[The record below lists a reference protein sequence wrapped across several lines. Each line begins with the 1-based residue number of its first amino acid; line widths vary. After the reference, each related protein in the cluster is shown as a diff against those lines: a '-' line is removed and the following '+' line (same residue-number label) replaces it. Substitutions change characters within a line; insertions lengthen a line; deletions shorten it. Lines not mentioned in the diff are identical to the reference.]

1 MNRLDDGKLQKLANY
16 IIKKYEH
23 MELLK
28 DIPVRIAFQYS
39 DKEKKSKNKSIFAE
53 CDKVNEKYS
62 LFCPYDFLITF
73 YEPNTAFLSDK
84 AFELLMY
91 HELRH
96 IGINEKGFYIIP
108 HSVEDFKDII
118 KKYGIDWIDK

>member
-39 DKEKKSKNKSIFAE
+39 DKEKKK
-53 CDKVNEKYS
+53 
-62 LFCPYDFLITF
+62 
-73 YEPNTAFLSDK
+73 
-84 AFELLMY
+84 
-91 HELRH
+91 
-96 IGINEKGFYIIP
+96 
-108 HSVEDFKDII
+108 
-118 KKYGIDWIDK
+118 